1 MDGRPQLTLES
12 VAQVVQ
18 ELQGQLANARSQIAS
33 QQSIIQDTQ
42 EKLNVATQET
52 INTRGMIPSVS
63 QAVSSSVTP
72 KVNAPPL
79 YKGKGSIV
87 SWTTHM
93 DNYLQNVSD
102 DEAIKIAVS
111 YLHDGAHEWWMVYQ
125 KAEEGNSIRTWS
137 ALKEALVRRFDVLN
151 KEKIARDKLAKWRQI
166 KDVLSFNEDFQKI
179 ILEIPGIS
187 AEEQID
193 RYTRGLKPYIWREL
207 CTKDYKQLADAMRDA
222 ERIESAHRRGGSLP
236 RGETSRRNGEA
247 MNKPTPMDIGNVQL
261 TKLTNEERE
270 RCMKEGLCLRCRQ
283 KGHMAKDC
291 PKGRRN

>member
-33 QQSIIQDTQ
+33 QQNIIQDTQ

-52 INTRGMIPSVS
+52 IKSHTMLSTVN

-72 KVNAPPL
+72 KVNTPPL
-79 YKGKGSIV
+79 YKGKGSIT

-93 DNYLQNVSD
+93 DNYLRNVSD
-102 DEAIKIAVS
+102 EEALKIAVS
-111 YLHDGAHEWWMVYQ
+111 YLHDSAHEWWMVYQ
-125 KAEEGNSIRTWS
+125 SCEEGRTIDTWS
-137 ALKEALVRRFDVLN
+137 ALKEALVARFDVLN

-166 KDVLSFNEDFQKI
+166 KDIVSFNEDFQKI

-187 AEEQID
+187 TEEQID

-207 CTKDYKQLADAMRDA
+207 CTKDYKKLADAMRDA
-222 ERIESAHRRGGSLP
+222 ERIESAHRRGGNLP
-236 RGETSRRNGEA
+236 RGEANRRTSEVPS
-247 MNKPTPMDIGNVQL
+247 KPTPMDIGNIQL
-261 TKLTNEERE
+261 TKLTSEERE
-270 RCMKEGLCLRCRQ
+270 RCMKEGLCLRCRR
-283 KGHMAKDC
+283 KGHMAKEC